1 MNTILPI
8 VVTVLLTIA
17 NGYFSMAEMALSTAK
32 RILIEHEA
40 QEGDKRA
47 ARVLLITQNDADF
60 LAAIQVGITLLGF
73 LSSALAAT
81 SLSEP
86 LADLFIHQKMPH
98 TCRMCLP
105 RRLLRLLFRIFLSL

>member
-1 MNTILPI
+1 MDVGPSLIL
-8 VVTVLLTIA
+8 TVLLTLA

-32 RILIEHEA
+32 RVLLEHEA
-40 QEGDKRA
+40 QEGNIPA
-47 ARVLLITQNDADF
+47 GRVLLITKNESDF

-86 LADLFIHQKMPH
+86 LA
-98 TCRMCLP
+98 CV
-105 RRLLRLLFRIFLSL
+105 FRNFGWSAQVSYIVATACITLIV

>member
-1 MNTILPI
+1 MDTILPI

-86 LADLFIHQKMPH
+86 LATLFIDQKMPPH
-98 TCRMCLP
+98 LSHMLATALITV
-105 RRLLRLLFRIFLSL
+105 LFRIFLSL